1 MIILPCDIN
10 DAQFIYDCR
19 YDPVSN
25 ANSTIQTIPIFDE
38 HKNWFEKKLNDPSF
52 RYYKGRVVNSDVAF
66 VRFVDNDEGIEVSI
80 CTHPKFRR
88 LGFAKEA
95 LYKAIKIRGEFDKM
109 YSTIKIQNLASYKT
123 FAFVSKRLYEEPK

>member
-1 MIILPCDIN
+1 
-10 DAQFIYDCR
+10 
-19 YDPVSN
+19 
-25 ANSTIQTIPIFDE
+25 
-38 HKNWFEKKLNDPSF
+38 
-52 RYYKGRVVNSDVAF
+52 
-66 VRFVDNDEGIEVSI
+66 
-80 CTHPKFRR
+80 